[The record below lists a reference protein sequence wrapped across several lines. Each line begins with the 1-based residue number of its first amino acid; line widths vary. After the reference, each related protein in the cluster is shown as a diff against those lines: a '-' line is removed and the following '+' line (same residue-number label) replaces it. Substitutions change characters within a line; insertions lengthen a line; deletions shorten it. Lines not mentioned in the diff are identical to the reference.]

1 MMGDGAVVEP
11 TDSEIK
17 APADGVVQF
26 VFPTKH
32 AIGFLTDDGIEMLLH
47 IGIDTVKLDG
57 QGFEVF
63 VKEGDKLKKGDI
75 IMKIDIDY
83 VRAHAPSLVS
93 PVLCTDLKD
102 NQKIRMIKN
111 GVVKAGEALFAIDVS
126 DGR

>member
-1 MMGDGAVVEP
+1 MGDGAVVEP

-17 APADGVVQF
+17 APADGEVQF

-111 GVVKAGEALFAIDVS
+111 GVVKGGEALFAIDVS